1 MNCRKHRETQ
11 QAKDADRLEPKGKAV
26 GCPFVKWR
34 HTDIQ
39 TAGEKTGTNSFM
51 LLERNTVNPTTRLTE
66 AGAAVKHADE
76 LTGRGCW
83 KKRTPSGNRMDREG
97 SSISPR
103 KRADFQR
110 VIRDEITRRTFVGG
124 NRK

>member
-1 MNCRKHRETQ
+1 MKRNKPKTLTGLRQ
-11 QAKDADRLEPKGKAV
+11 KGKAV
-26 GCPFVKWR
+26 GFPFVKWG

-51 LLERNTVNPTTRLTE
+51 LLERNTVNPTTRLAE

-76 LTGRGCW
+76 LAGRGCW
-83 KKRTPSGNRMDREG
+83 RKRKSSRNRANRG
-97 SSISPR
+97 CNITLPR

-110 VIRDEITRRTFVGG
+110 VIRDEITRRTFMGG